1 MHLHVSITNIRVPV
15 HEQNVTN
22 TAVKNQLARL
32 AKKKKNNSN
41 CNKMKFTYLSIPD

>member
-1 MHLHVSITNIRVPV
+1 MHLHVSITNIRLPV

-32 AKKKKNNSN
+32 AKKNNGN
-41 CNKMKFTYLSIPD
+41 CDKMKFTYLSIPD